1 MRIVMLTQHYPPLFG
16 GIERHVRDLSRIL
29 VARGHSVRVVT
40 LWQPGLS
47 DYEED
52 HGVRIYRIRGAVHR
66 AATVLFQNPERTF
79 APPFPDPEMVLAI
92 RRLLADE
99 PADIVHAHNW
109 LVYGF
114 LPIKQGSRAR
124 LVVTLHDYNLCCP
137 KWTLIYKKDTFC
149 SGPALAKCIDCTWD
163 YYGVAKGVTTVVSN
177 RLMTRLEQRVVDR
190 FVPVSQAVASGSAL
204 EQRGVPYEIIP
215 NFIPDERPVPTIDR
229 DAYTAQLPAGEFL
242 LFVGGLSLH
251 KGVDVLLR
259 AYAALPSSVTL
270 PLVLIGYEVSGF
282 SFASLPLPDN
292 TLVLQHWPNEAVL
305 AAWKRCTIALVPS
318 NWPEPCPT
326 VAMEAMEAGRPVI
339 ASRIGGLPDIVADGE
354 TGILVPPGDAD
365 ALRQAIQHLVEHPHL
380 RAQMGRLG
388 QQKVAQFQARS
399 VVTRLEDLYYEL
411 IEGTVATITR

>member
-1 MRIVMLTQHYPPLFG
+1 
-16 GIERHVRDLSRIL
+16 
-29 VARGHSVRVVT
+29 
-40 LWQPGLS
+40 
-47 DYEED
+47 
-52 HGVRIYRIRGAVHR
+52 
-66 AATVLFQNPERTF
+66 
-79 APPFPDPEMVLAI
+79 
-92 RRLLADE
+92 
-99 PADIVHAHNW
+99 
-109 LVYGF
+109 
-114 LPIKQGSRAR
+114 
-124 LVVTLHDYNLCCP
+124 
-137 KWTLIYKKDTFC
+137 
-149 SGPALAKCIDCTWD
+149 
-163 YYGVAKGVTTVVSN
+163 VAKGVTTVVSN

-388 QQKVAQFQARS
+388 QQKVAQFQASS